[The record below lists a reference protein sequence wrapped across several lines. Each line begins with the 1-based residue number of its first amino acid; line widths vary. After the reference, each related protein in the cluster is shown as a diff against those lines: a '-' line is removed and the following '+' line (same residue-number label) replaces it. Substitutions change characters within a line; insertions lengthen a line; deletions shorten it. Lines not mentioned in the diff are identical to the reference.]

1 MDPGGEPGRPDPGS
15 GERLLQQIAALAAQL
30 EELRATAEALHERE
44 RSSAALHEELAEA
57 RAAIE
62 ARDAL
67 LADLRDELGTSLRA
81 EAERLRALD
90 ELRERSAALED
101 EPPPPIPEPG
111 PAAADPDADP
121 ATDPADAADQRPAR
135 RFERR
140 PPWPK
145 DLAELPRAEIEW
157 HAGYVNSYFRAV
169 LYPAG
174 RRRGTEIATGA
185 TFKWLL
191 MAEPDAGVPE
201 FAAEVERLAEA
212 LERAGWEPAGEGGT
226 WFARRYAWLRQTNPP
241 ERLALRPLRDGG
253 AA

>member
-1 MDPGGEPGRPDPGS
+1 MDPGDEPDRPDTGS
-15 GERLLQQIAALAAQL
+15 GERLLEQVDALAAKL
-30 EELRATAEALHERE
+30 EELRATAQELHERE
-44 RSSAALHEELAEA
+44 RSTVALREELAEA
-57 RAAIE
+57 RAGIE
-62 ARDAL
+62 TRDAL
-67 LADLRDELGTSLRA
+67 LADMRGGLETSLRA

-90 ELRERSAALED
+90 QLRERSAVLED

-111 PAAADPDADP
+111 PPAAE
-121 ATDPADAADQRPAR
+121 AAETEPQDSRSQR

-140 PPWPK
+140 TPWPN
-145 DLAELPRAEIEW
+145 DLLEVPRAEIEW
-157 HAGYVNSYFRAV
+157 HAGYVNSYFRAL

-174 RRRGTEIATGA
+174 RRRGTEIAAGA

-191 MAEPDAGVPE
+191 MAEPDADQPE

-212 LERAGWEPAGEGGT
+212 LEQAGWEPAGEGGA

-241 ERLALRPLRDGG
+241 ERIAVRPLHEGD